1 MKLLNYFLL
10 AGRLICQQ
18 LMQKL
23 ISSYSLFC
31 AEDFKLLVPAD
42 DSFDFILT
50 FKFSQ
55 SLAIPK
61 GS

>member
-1 MKLLNYFLL
+1 
-10 AGRLICQQ
+10 
-18 LMQKL
+18 MQKL

-31 AEDFKLLVPAD
+31 AEDFKLLEPDD
-42 DSFDFILT
+42 DSLDLKLT
-50 FKFSQ
+50 LRFSQ

>member
-1 MKLLNYFLL
+1 
-10 AGRLICQQ
+10 
-18 LMQKL
+18 MQKL
-23 ISSYSLFC
+23 IFSYSLFC

-42 DSFDFILT
+42 DSLDFILT

>member
-1 MKLLNYFLL
+1 
-10 AGRLICQQ
+10 
-18 LMQKL
+18 MQKL

-31 AEDFKLLVPAD
+31 AEDFKLLVPD
-42 DSFDFILT
+42 DSLDFKLT
-50 FKFSQ
+50 LRFSQ